1 MNTQEK
7 KDLRNKRRREL
18 YAQRKIEP
26 KKKVTRLQARQPD
39 FVAELARQPR
49 LVAEPPRQPK
59 VVAEVHRQPPLAVEL
74 GRQPPFVGLREL
86 ATTMQPW
93 QPHLIAK
100 VATLVTKDVSNAPI
114 SNNNFSSIK

>member
-39 FVAELARQPR
+39 FVAE
-49 LVAEPPRQPK
+49 PPRQPK
-59 VVAEVHRQPPLAVEL
+59 VVAEVRRQPPLAVEL